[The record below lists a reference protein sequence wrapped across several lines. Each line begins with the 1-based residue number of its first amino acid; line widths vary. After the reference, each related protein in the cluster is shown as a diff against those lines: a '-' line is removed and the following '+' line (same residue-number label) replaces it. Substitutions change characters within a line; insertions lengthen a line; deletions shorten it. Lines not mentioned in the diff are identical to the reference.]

1 MTLKVETIISESDID
16 DIFASVYSKI
26 ISKINKSFRIGS
38 GWIIDSAIDHN
49 TNISKHKPL
58 IDNNYIKLEK
68 ELNHQEKGLINI
80 RKINDNECFNWCL
93 VRYLHNADH
102 QIARNGKMERFFGD
116 ELDFKDIKFPAIV
129 KDFRIFM
136 FLF

>member
-26 ISKINKSFRIGS
+26 ISNISKSFGIGS
-38 GWIIDSAIDHN
+38 GWITDSAIDHN
-49 TNISKHKPL
+49 TNISKHKPF
-58 IDNNYIKLEK
+58 IDNNYIKLQK
-68 ELNHQEKGLINI
+68 ELNHQEKSLINI

-93 VRYLHNADH
+93 VRYLYNADH
-102 QIARNGKMERFFGD
+102 QIARNRKIERFFED
-116 ELDFKDIKFPAIV
+116 ELDFKDIKFPALV
-129 KDFRIFM
+129 RDFRIFM